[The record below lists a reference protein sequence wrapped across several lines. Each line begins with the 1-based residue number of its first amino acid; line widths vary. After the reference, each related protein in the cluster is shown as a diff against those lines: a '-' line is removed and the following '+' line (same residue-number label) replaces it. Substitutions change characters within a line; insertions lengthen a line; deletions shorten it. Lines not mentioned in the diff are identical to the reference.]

1 MVQSQ
6 NQTQN
11 ELKNTL
17 VAEVDT
23 KKIDIL
29 QKDKIIS

>member
-29 QKDKIIS
+29 QKDKIIF